1 MPGGSYTVT
10 PTVAGSATS
19 AFADAVTV
27 RTSASDVVV
36 LLPGVPSR
44 SVVAPS
50 GCKYHKYLLL
60 DSWTALPTT
69 VVNVDVTSDV
79 GGVAVIAS
87 TSYTPGNVRSVC
99 CESSLL
105 HCWCARLDNEN
116 RQINLSIDSRP
127 VRV

>member
-87 TSYTPGNVRSVC
+87 TSYTPGNVRSVFWG
-99 CESSLL
+99 SRFFT
-105 HCWCARLDNEN
+105 AGPRPDNGN
-116 RQINLSIDSRP
+116 RPIYRSIHDLY
-127 VRV
+127 V